1 MDGAPSLPDGLP
13 PGRWVTP
20 DPTFAEDGAV
30 TGSVLWVSDHP
41 VPAAGQQW
49 RRLMAVHPDTGLWPL
64 LLTGL
69 YSDPNRPWHTGEL
82 EPVALPGTDAAS
94 ADRVL
99 ARLWNSAFGGTPEDF
114 DWGADEPSPAGP
126 WPGLAAAPT
135 TLAGD
140 PDGEAGALALELGGA
155 GDRMIGLVP
164 AGSGGAALA
173 ACGWLG
179 AVNHTSVADIAVIVG
194 SWEERFGAR
203 LVGVGFDTLDLSVA
217 APPTTPAAALSVAAE
232 HYAFCP
238 DNIGG
243 AEQLDEYAAA
253 LVGCRHWGF
262 WWD

>member
-1 MDGAPSLPDGLP
+1 
-13 PGRWVTP
+13 
-20 DPTFAEDGAV
+20 
-30 TGSVLWVSDHP
+30 
-41 VPAAGQQW
+41 
-49 RRLMAVHPDTGLWPL
+49 MAVHPDTGLWPL

-114 DWGADEPSPAGP
+114 DWGGRRAVSGRAVARPGGRPDACRRPGRRGRRAGTGARRRRRPDDRAGP
-126 WPGLAAAPT
+126 GRP
-135 TLAGD
+135 
-140 PDGEAGALALELGGA
+140 
-155 GDRMIGLVP
+155 
-164 AGSGGAALA
+164 GGAALA

-179 AVNHTSVADIAVIVG
+179 AVNHASVADIAVIVG

-217 APPTTPAAALSVAAE
+217 APPTTPPAALSVAAE